1 MEIREAL
8 EALVGLLD
16 SLCAY
21 GEYSDEELDYI
32 CKVENAIYEYVRS
45 KGDI

>member
-8 EALVGLLD
+8 DALSGLLD

-21 GEYSDEELDYI
+21 GEYSDEELEYI
-32 CKVENAIYEYVRS
+32 GKVENTIYEYVRS